1 MRALRAVLGAELR
14 QLLRDINTLLF
25 SVLFPLFLF
34 PGVIWLYAQAS
45 GFVEGWEG
53 GLRPRVAAP
62 LELAAEL
69 PDTVEVVAPGLP
81 AEVVVEQDGRG
92 IRVAYQSA
100 DPLSALGER
109 RVMAALDHPWEIQS
123 HDIAPADQALAGV
136 LARVVPALLVVLSV
150 MASLYPAVEAV
161 VADRERGTLETTLVT
176 AAPRWV
182 FVAGKL
188 ASVGIITL
196 VALVASL
203 AGALVTLAHLAW
215 LTGASMGLPP
225 LRWLVVLPIA
235 AVTALTG
242 ASLALLAAAPTR
254 SFKQAQNT
262 ATVASSVVML
272 AAVLGILP
280 HASLEDGLGWVPVTN
295 AILVMRDVLLGQS
308 PGGWTAIALAQLL
321 AIGALA
327 TAWTVRTLGRLESR

>member
-14 QLLRDINTLLF
+14 QLTRDINTLLF
-25 SVLFPLFLF
+25 SVFFPLFLF
-34 PGVIWLYAQAS
+34 PGLIWLYAQS
-45 GFVEGWEG
+45 EGFIEGWEA
-53 GLRPRVAAP
+53 GLRPRVSAP
-62 LELAAEL
+62 VELAAKL
-69 PDTVEVVAPGLP
+69 PDSVEVVAPGIP
-81 AEVVVEQDGRG
+81 AEVVVEQDGRK

-100 DPLSALGER
+100 DPLSELGKR
-109 RVMAALDHPWEIQS
+109 RVMDALDHPWEIES
-123 HDIAPADQALAGV
+123 HDIAPADQALSGV

-161 VADRERGTLETTLVT
+161 VADRERGTVETTLVT

-196 VALVASL
+196 VAMLASL
-203 AGALVTLAHLAW
+203 AGAWVTLAHVAW
-215 LTGASMGLPP
+215 LSGASMGLPP
-225 LRWLVVLPIA
+225 LRWLAVLPIA
-235 AVTALTG
+235 AVTALAG

-262 ATVASSVVML
+262 ATAASTVVMI
-272 AAVLGILP
+272 AAVLGMLP
-280 HASLEDGLGWVPVTN
+280 HARLEDGLGWVPVTN

-308 PGGWTAIALAQLL
+308 PVGWAAIAVGQLL
-321 AIGALA
+321 AIGAVA